1 MRLVSVQL
9 GLPRPYPGPGARPWT
24 SGYGKQPVS
33 GPVRVGRDGIEG
45 DGQANRRWHGGPER
59 AVLAYA
65 LEHYPRWRGELS
77 WDDLPH
83 GGFGENFTVEGA
95 TEEAICL
102 GDVWRAGTAL
112 LQVSE
117 PRKPCRN
124 ISRYWG
130 RPDLLRQVERTGR
143 HGFYLRVLEEGVVQE
158 GQEISPVERPHP
170 EWTVA
175 RAMAARRHVARQR
188 AEAEALLRVAALG
201 SDWRAHLLLRLERR

>member
-1 MRLVSVQL
+1 MRLVSIQV
-9 GLPRPYPGPGARPWT
+9 GRPRPYGVPGGPQWT
-24 SGYGKQPVS
+24 SAYGKHPA
-33 GPVRVGRDGIEG
+33 VGLVGVAPDGVDG
-45 DGQANRRWHGGPER
+45 DAQANRRWHGGPER

-65 LEHYPRWRGELS
+65 KEHYQRWRDELAWS
-77 WDDLPH
+77 DLPH

-95 TEEAICL
+95 AEDGTCI

-124 ISRYWG
+124 ISRFWG

-143 HGFYLRVLEEGVVQE
+143 HGFYLRVLEPGIVEA
-158 GQEISPVERPHP
+158 GQPIRLVERPHP

-188 AEAEALLRVAALG
+188 AEAEALLRVGALG
-201 SDWRAHLLLRLERR
+201 RDWRAHLLLRIERA